1 MTVLRDDFDGPN
13 LDQVGDD
20 AQVVVIDFSASWCGP
35 CRRYDP
41 VFQRLANDLT
51 EERAEDPVVFLQVD
65 VDRNKALARE
75 LGVKSV
81 PTTVIATREKRLIF
95 GERWTEK
102 ARFSG
107 IVPYP
112 RLMDAVNE
120 QIAAI

>member
-1 MTVLRDDFDGPN
+1 MTVLLDDFDGPD
-13 LDQVGDD
+13 LDQVGED
-20 AQVVVIDFSASWCGP
+20 VRLVVIDFSASWCGP

-51 EERAEDPVVFLQVD
+51 EEMAEEPVVFLHVD
-65 VDRNKALARE
+65 VDRNQALARE

-81 PTTVIATREKRLIF
+81 PTTVIAAREKRLIF
-95 GERWTEK
+95 GDRWTEK